1 MLTIDVARLQLEPGD
16 RVLDLGCGNGR
27 HLVAT
32 RRVPSVSGIALDLGM
47 NEVRAT
53 VEAITLMDDT
63 APQEGGSVVGA
74 GPWLVVQGDTFRL
87 PFADRSFDC
96 VIASEVL
103 EHLPDD
109 GAALAE
115 MSRVL
120 RADGLLA
127 VSVPRFTPEAVC
139 WALSREYHSNEGGH
153 IRIYRERTLR
163 RLLADHGYRIVARH
177 HAHALHS
184 PFWWLRCLVGVHKED
199 SLPVRWYHRL
209 LVWDMV
215 RGHWSTRLLER
226 ALNPLI
232 GKSLVLY
239 ARKAALQ

>member
-1 MLTIDVARLQLEPGD
+1 MMTIDFARLRLEPGD

-27 HLVAT
+27 HLRAT
-32 RRVPSVSGIALDLGM
+32 RRLPSVTGIALDLGM
-47 NEVRAT
+47 DEVRAT
-53 VEAITLMDDT
+53 VDAMMLMDTTSPRD
-63 APQEGGSVVGA
+63 GGSVAGA
-74 GPWLVVQGDTFRL
+74 GPWMAVQGDTFHL

-103 EHLPDD
+103 EHLQDD
-109 GAALAE
+109 RAAIAE

-120 RADGLLA
+120 RTDGVLA
-127 VSVPRFTPEAVC
+127 VSVPRYAPEALC
-139 WALSREYHSNEGGH
+139 WALSREYHSNDGGH

-163 RLLADHGYRIVARH
+163 RRLAAHGYSIFARH

-184 PFWWLRCLVGVHKED
+184 PFWWLRCLVGVRNEN
-199 SLPVRWYHRL
+199 SLPVRWYHHL

-226 ALNPLI
+226 ALNPVI

-239 ARKAALQ
+239 ARKVESA

>member
-1 MLTIDVARLQLEPGD
+1 MITVDFARLDLEPGD
-16 RVLDLGCGNGR
+16 RVLDLGCGTGR
-27 HLVAT
+27 HVRAT
-32 RRVPSVSGIALDLGM
+32 RLAPSVTGIALDLGLD
-47 NEVRAT
+47 EVRAT
-53 VEAITLMDDT
+53 VETLTRMDDT
-63 APQEGGSVVGA
+63 DPEDGGSVRDA
-74 GPWLVVQGDTFRL
+74 GPWLVVQGDTFHL
-87 PFADRSFDC
+87 PFADGSFHR

-109 GAALAE
+109 GAAIAE

-120 RADGLLA
+120 RSDGVLA
-127 VSVPRFTPEAVC
+127 VSVPRFGPEAVC

-153 IRIYRERTLR
+153 IRIYRERALR
-163 RLLADHGYRIVARH
+163 RTLTEHGYHIFARH

-184 PFWWLRCLVGVHKED
+184 PFWWLRCLVGLRSD
-199 SLPVRWYHRL
+199 RSLPVRWYHRM

-215 RGHWSTRLLER
+215 RGHWSTRLLDR

-239 ARKAALQ
+239 ARKVATP

>member
-1 MLTIDVARLQLEPGD
+1 MMTIDIARLQLKPGD
-16 RVLDLGCGNGR
+16 RVLDLGCGTGR
-27 HLVAT
+27 HVRGT
-32 RRVPSVSGIALDLGM
+32 RRVASVAGVALDLGSD
-47 NEVRAT
+47 EVRT
-53 VEAITLMDDT
+53 TFETLARMDCAGPED
-63 APQEGGSVVGA
+63 GGSVAGA
-74 GPWLVVQGDTFRL
+74 GPWMVVQGDTFHL

-103 EHLPDD
+103 EHLEDD
-109 GAALAE
+109 AAAIAE

-120 RADGLLA
+120 RPQGLLA
-127 VSVPRFTPEAVC
+127 VSVPRYAPEAVC
-139 WALSREYHSNEGGH
+139 WALSREYHSNDGGH

-163 RLLADHGYRIVARH
+163 RRLAAHGYSIFARH

-184 PFWWLRCLVGVHKED
+184 PFWWLRCLVGVRNED
-199 SLPVRWYHRL
+199 SLPVRLYHRL

-226 ALNPLI
+226 ALNPVI

-239 ARKAALQ
+239 ARKVESA

>member
-1 MLTIDVARLQLEPGD
+1 MMTVDFARLDLEPGD

-27 HLVAT
+27 HVRAT
-32 RRVPSVSGIALDLGM
+32 RRVPSVAGVALDLGLD
-47 NEVRAT
+47 EVRAT
-53 VEAITLMDDT
+53 VETLTRMDDT
-63 APQEGGSVVGA
+63 APQDGGSISDA
-74 GPWLVVQGDTFRL
+74 GPWLVVQGDTFHL

-109 GAALAE
+109 GAAIAE

-120 RADGLLA
+120 RSGGLLA
-127 VSVPRFTPEAVC
+127 VSVPRFGPEAVC

-153 IRIYRERTLR
+153 IRIYREQTLR
-163 RLLADHGYRIVARH
+163 RKLSDHGYRIFARH
-177 HAHALHS
+177 HSHALHS
-184 PFWWLRCLVGVHKED
+184 PFWWLRCLVGLRRES
-199 SLPVRWYHRL
+199 SLPVRWYHGL

-215 RGHWSTRLLER
+215 RGHWSTRLLDR

-239 ARKAALQ
+239 ARKVETQ